1 MKQVI
6 IMQQISMPTLN
17 QNIRNG
23 LNFTWSTQAIL
34 FCAIIIACIGLN
46 VDSAPIVIG
55 AMLIS
60 PLMAP
65 VVGIGYGLG
74 NSNSKVLIQS
84 LRLLLIQVTIAVVG
98 ATIYFFISPLNA
110 TSAQLL
116 ARTEPTLWD
125 VLIALVGGF
134 AGIISSAKKD
144 GGNIVPGVAI
154 ATALMPPLCTV
165 GYGISH
171 LNTTFIIGAGY
182 LFLIN
187 AFFIALATAIGTIFF
202 RVRSGEKLN
211 VPVRQQILLLVVSIV
226 IIIPSSISAY
236 SIVHNSYINTQ
247 LSQFIEAKL
256 SDQYITKQSI
266 SGKQIKLSV
275 IGKRLSEEQ
284 VKGLTQSLK
293 DYHLD
298 SYQLD
303 LKQLTKGNYITPK
316 EFQSYIK
323 QTGNTDAIQEKS
335 GSTGTNVNTSS
346 SKNKDV
352 LKTIQ
357 TDLNNQY
364 AKEISNIFVGKV
376 KDTDNSAKQLVMI
389 ALSKT
394 GKASRSKIKKTAD
407 KLAADHNVRITI
419 QFVADS

>member
-1 MKQVI
+1 
-6 IMQQISMPTLN
+6 MQQISMPTLN

-74 NSNSKVLIQS
+74 NSNSKILIQS
-84 LRLLLIQVTIAVVG
+84 LRLLFIQVTIAIVG
-98 ATIYFFISPLNA
+98 ATLYFFISPLNA

-171 LNTTFIIGAGY
+171 LNTTFIVGAGY

-211 VPVRQQILLLVVSIV
+211 VPVRQQIVLLLISI
-226 IIIPSSISAY
+226 IIVIPSSISAY

-256 SDQYITKQSI
+256 NDQYITKQSV
-266 SGKQIKLSV
+266 SGKQIELSV

-284 VKGLTQSLK
+284 VKDLTKSLK

-298 SYQLD
+298 GYQLE

-323 QTGNTDAIQEKS
+323 QTGDTDAIQENVN
-335 GSTGTNVNTSS
+335 STGTSIDTGTSRN
-346 SKNKDV
+346 SKV
-352 LKTIQ
+352 LKHIQ
-357 TDLNNQY
+357 TDLTKRY
-364 AKEISNIFVGKV
+364 PKEISDIYVGKV
-376 KDTDNSAKQLVMI
+376 KDKDDSAKQLVMI
-389 ALSKT
+389 DLSKT
-394 GKASRSKIKKTAD
+394 GESSRSKIKKTAD
-407 KLAADHNVRITI
+407 KLAADEDVQTTV
-419 QFVADS
+419 QFVDGSAKKS

>member
-1 MKQVI
+1 
-6 IMQQISMPTLN
+6 MPTLN

-74 NSNSKVLIQS
+74 NSNSKILIQS
-84 LRLLLIQVTIAVVG
+84 MRLLLIQVTIAIVG

-171 LNTTFIIGAGY
+171 LNTTFIVGAGY

-211 VPVRQQILLLVVSIV
+211 VPVRQQIVLLLISI
-226 IIIPSSISAY
+226 IIVIPSSISAY

-256 SDQYITKQSI
+256 SDQYITKQSV
-266 SGKQIKLSV
+266 SGKQIELSV
-275 IGKRLSEEQ
+275 IGKRLSEDQ
-284 VKGLTQSLK
+284 VKSLKLSLK

-298 SYQLD
+298 GYQLD

-323 QTGNTDAIQEKS
+323 QTGNTDAIQENVN
-335 GSTGTNVNTSS
+335 STGTSIDTGTSRNS
-346 SKNKDV
+346 NA
-352 LKTIQ
+352 LKHIQ
-357 TDLNNQY
+357 TDLTKRY
-364 AKEISNIFVGKV
+364 PKEISDIYVGKV
-376 KDTDNSAKQLVMI
+376 KNKDNSAKQLVMI
-389 ALSKT
+389 DLSK
-394 GKASRSKIKKTAD
+394 GGESSRSKIKKTAD
-407 KLAADHNVRITI
+407 KLADDHDVQATI
-419 QFVADS
+419 EFVAGSAKTS